1 MDRRKTLGAVLGLAT
16 AVFAARYSGEV
27 KAFVIGNWW
36 DDGDNIVMDD
46 VFLPAATFSS
56 PAQFQLSEW
65 NEIDTTDNSHPF
77 RISLSPQF
85 SFGANDGDN
94 TMGFLGE
101 AGLISEYGLDYSG
114 ALAWTVRWSSGRL
127 YEADIMVDPSLPWSL
142 TPDSNNFFQSTVL
155 HESGHVR
162 GLDHYNSYLS
172 IMNSGVDKILRGETL
187 YMDDKVAIRQHS
199 TAVPEFDM
207 AIYNKWH
214 DGTNPQWMTV
224 SPTTARVGDT
234 INLNNITVE
243 NRGTNAFGPLRFGTY
258 LSTNSIISTG
268 DQLLNTGSWGSFGT
282 FTFATF
288 NWSVGVPWVQ
298 DCGTYY
304 IGGIIDDNNLTAERF
319 EGNNAAAFVNGT
331 PDPQPFTI
339 LLERDSQEPNDSF
352 GGARPETLPFSF
364 SNLTIDQ
371 DSEQDYYRF
380 TLAAASRVTLQ
391 ASFTHALGDIDM
403 DLRNSGNTVLQSS
416 TGSSNSETIVRDL
429 AAGTYYVRVY
439 GFSVGS
445 CNRYALSASAVLLRP
460 DIDTVPAS
468 LAFGNVTQG
477 TFKNLGVTVRNTG
490 ITTLNVTSSALL
502 GPAAAQYSIVAGGG
516 AFSLAP
522 AATRLVT
529 VRLTPTSLGAKAAT
543 LRFASNDTDENPK
556 DVPLFGAGVAPSD
569 LVVPALSGPT
579 GAGAGFLV
587 TLNDTT
593 RNVGVGPAAGTW
605 TRYYLST
612 DALIGPGDA
621 LLGGRFI
628 AGLPPATSSV
638 GAVNVTIPAATA
650 NGGYF
655 IIAKADE
662 LNQAFE
668 SNEGN
673 NTRAIKIRIGPDL
686 AVPLLTAPVYGAA
699 GGNISISDTTA
710 NLPASSPA
718 GVSTTRFFLSTN
730 TTLEAADVPLGS
742 RAVPALATGV
752 SNAGATL
759 VTIPAATATGVYYIL
774 AKADGANV
782 VFEKNEANNVTA
794 RILRVGPDLVAAV
807 RDISGSPAVGATIS
821 VYDLTSDPSAAGV
834 AQSRTGYYLSTD
846 NVLDA
851 ADVLIGRRA
860 IPALAAGGSSFAS
873 GQAVIPAGTVPGA
886 YFILAAA
893 DYPKVIVES
902 NEGNNANGFPITV
915 IP

>member
-1 MDRRKTLGAVLGLAT
+1 MDRRKTLGAVLALAT
-16 AVFAARYSGEV
+16 TAFAVRYAGDA

-36 DDGDNIVMDD
+36 NDGDNIVMDD

-77 RISLSPQF
+77 RISLSPEF

-94 TMGFLGE
+94 TMGFLDE
-101 AGLISEYGLDYSG
+101 AGLTSEYGLDYSG
-114 ALAWTVRWSSGRL
+114 ALAWTVRWSNGTI
-127 YEADIMVDPSLPWSL
+127 YEADIMVDPTLPWSL

-162 GLDHYNSYLS
+162 GLDHYNGYLS

-187 YMDDKVAIRQHS
+187 YMDDKVAIRQHA

-224 SPTTARVGDT
+224 GPTTARVGDT
-234 INLNNITVE
+234 INFNNITVE

-258 LSTNSIISTG
+258 MSTNPIISTG

-288 NWSVGVPWVQ
+288 NWSASVPWVQ

-319 EGNNAAAFVNGT
+319 EGNNAVAFVNGT

-339 LLERDSQEPNDSF
+339 LLERDSQEPNDSL
-352 GGARPETLPFSF
+352 GAARPEALPFNLSG
-364 SNLTIDQ
+364 LTIDQ
-371 DSEQDYYRF
+371 DSEEDYYRF

-403 DLRNSGNTVLQSS
+403 DLRNSANVVLQSS
-416 TGSSNSETIVRDL
+416 TGVSNSETIVRDL
-429 AAGTYYVRVY
+429 GAGTYYLHVY
-439 GFSVGS
+439 GYGLGS
-445 CNRYALSASAVLLRP
+445 CNRYALSASAVLIQP
-460 DIDTVPAS
+460 DIDALPAS
-468 LAFGNVTQG
+468 LGYGNVTQG
-477 TFKNLGVTVRNTG
+477 SFKNLNLTVRNTG
-490 ITTLNVTSSALL
+490 LATLNVTSSTLL
-502 GPAAAQYSIVAGGG
+502 GPAAAQYSIIAGGG

-522 AATRLVT
+522 AATRVMT

-543 LRFASNDTDENPK
+543 LRFASNDPDENPK
-556 DVPLFGAGVAPSD
+556 DVPLSGTGVAPSD
-569 LVVPALSGPT
+569 LVVSALTAPS
-579 GAGAGFLV
+579 GAGAGFV
-587 TLNDTT
+587 ITVNDTT
-593 RNVGVGPAAGTW
+593 RNAGVGPAVPTS

-612 DALIGPGDA
+612 DASLGPGDV
-621 LLGGRFI
+621 LLGIRAVPALA
-628 AGLPPATSSV
+628 AGGSST
-638 GAVNVTIPAATA
+638 GALNVTIPAATA

-655 IIAKADE
+655 VIAKADDPS
-662 LNQAFE
+662 QAFE

-673 NTRAIKIRIGPDL
+673 NFRAVKIRIGPDL
-686 AVPLLTAPVYGAA
+686 SISSLGVPVYAKA
-699 GGNISISDTTA
+699 GGNISISEATA

-718 GVSTTRFFLSTN
+718 GPSTTRFYLSTN
-730 TTLEAADVPLGS
+730 PTFDAADVLLGS
-742 RAVPALATGV
+742 RAVPALATGT
-752 SNAGATL
+752 SNAGGTV
-759 VTIPAATATGVYYIL
+759 VTIPAATTTGTYYIL
-774 AKADGANV
+774 AMADGPNAI
-782 VFEKNEANNVTA
+782 FEKNEANNVVS
-794 RILRVGPDLVAAV
+794 RLLRVGPDLVAAV
-807 RDISGSPAVGATIS
+807 RDIAGTPKAGATIS
-821 VYDLTSDPSAAGV
+821 VYDLTSDPSPAGV
-834 AQSRTGYYLSTD
+834 GASTTGYYLSTD

-851 ADVLIGRRA
+851 ADVLIGHRA
-860 IPALAAGGSSFAS
+860 IPALAGGGSSFAS
-873 GQAVIPAGTVPGA
+873 GQALIPANTVAGA

-893 DYPKVIVES
+893 DYPKVVAES
-902 NEGNNANGFPITV
+902 NETNNANSFAITV
-915 IP
+915 VP